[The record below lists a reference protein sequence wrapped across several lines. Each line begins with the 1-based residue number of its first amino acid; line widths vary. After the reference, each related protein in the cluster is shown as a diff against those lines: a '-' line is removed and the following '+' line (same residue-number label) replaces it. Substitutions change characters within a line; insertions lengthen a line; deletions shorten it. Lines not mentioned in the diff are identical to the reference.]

1 MSSDL
6 PRVLRQMETQ
16 CHTVLSA
23 ITAYRTESGAK
34 RRDQALH
41 RIERACLQIAE
52 TIGVM
57 PDEKRMYIDLI
68 NRYHDEVQRLT
79 QGAR

>member
-6 PRVLRQMETQ
+6 PKVLRQMEVQ
-16 CHTVLSA
+16 CHTVLRA
-23 ITAYRTESGAK
+23 IAAYRTETSARK
-34 RRDQALH
+34 RDQALH

-57 PDEKRMYIDLI
+57 PADKLLYVDLI
-68 NRYHDEVQRLT
+68 NQYRNEIQRLT
-79 QGAR
+79 TGET

>member
-6 PRVLRQMETQ
+6 PKVLRQMEVQ
-16 CHTVLSA
+16 CHTVLRA
-23 ITAYRTESGAK
+23 IATYRTETSE
-34 RRDQALH
+34 RQRDQTLH

-57 PDEKRMYIDLI
+57 PDEKRLYVDLI
-68 NRYHDEVQRLT
+68 NRYRDEVQRLT
-79 QGAR
+79 QGET

>member
-6 PRVLRQMETQ
+6 PKVLRQMEVQ
-16 CHTVLSA
+16 CHTVLRA
-23 ITAYRTESGAK
+23 IATYRTETNA
-34 RRDQALH
+34 RQRDQALH

-57 PDEKRMYIDLI
+57 PDEKRLYVDLI
-68 NRYHDEVQRLT
+68 NRYRDEVQRLT
-79 QGAR
+79 QGEN